1 MVTDCF
7 PLQVILPFT
16 IGSYFLVSYQYKLD
30 IIAAYL
36 GFSEYTWM
44 NWSRVR
50 EPFVRRLLLTRAT
63 MALLMFTATAVALSV
78 LFIFVPGT
86 RF

>member
-1 MVTDCF
+1 M
-7 PLQVILPFT
+7 
-16 IGSYFLVSYQYKLD
+16 VSYQYKLD
-30 IIAAYL
+30 LVMAYL

-50 EPFVRRLLLTRAT
+50 EPFVRKLLMTRAT
-63 MALLMFTATAVALSV
+63 MATIMFLALAIALSI

-86 RF
+86 NF

>member
-1 MVTDCF
+1 
-7 PLQVILPFT
+7 
-16 IGSYFLVSYQYKLD
+16 
-30 IIAAYL
+30 
-36 GFSEYTWM
+36 M

-63 MALLMFTATAVALSV
+63 MAFFMFAAVAVGLSV

-86 RF
+86 NF

>member
-1 MVTDCF
+1 
-7 PLQVILPFT
+7 
-16 IGSYFLVSYQYKLD
+16 VSYQYKLD
-30 IIAAYL
+30 IATAYA
-36 GFSEYTWM
+36 GYSEYTWM

-63 MALLMFTATAVALSV
+63 MAFFMFAAVAVGLSV

-86 RF
+86 NF

>member
-1 MVTDCF
+1 
-7 PLQVILPFT
+7 
-16 IGSYFLVSYQYKLD
+16 
-30 IIAAYL
+30 
-36 GFSEYTWM
+36 M
-44 NWSRVR
+44 NWSRIK

-63 MALLMFTATAVALSV
+63 MALFMFMAVAVGLCV

>member
-1 MVTDCF
+1 
-7 PLQVILPFT
+7 
-16 IGSYFLVSYQYKLD
+16 
-30 IIAAYL
+30 
-36 GFSEYTWM
+36 M

-50 EPFVRRLLLTRAT
+50 EPFVRKLLLTRAT
-63 MALLMFTATAVALSV
+63 MALLMFVATAVALSV